1 MIVKIRFPQGRRL
14 QQRRGTNRELS
25 AAFGALL
32 VPASLMAYSL
42 GFWRLASDMG
52 LAGQFDIT
60 GLFSHWQVWIGLGV
74 ISHTAAIVLNR
85 YGRGGDL
92 EMPQV
97 LAALP
102 GRLVQDAEESDSGEL
117 DPLAHA
123 GRKA

>member
-1 MIVKIRFPQGRRL
+1 MIVRIQFPQGRPR
-14 QQRRGTNRELS
+14 QHRRGTNRQLS

-60 GLFSHWQVWIGLGV
+60 GAFSHWQLWIGLGV
-74 ISHTAAIVLNR
+74 LLHAAAISLNR
-85 YGRGGDL
+85 HGRGGNFQ
-92 EMPQV
+92 MPQV

-102 GRLVQDAEESDSGEL
+102 GRRGTATDDLERHVQVGGKGA
-117 DPLAHA
+117 
-123 GRKA
+123 

>member
-1 MIVKIRFPQGRRL
+1 MIVKIQFPRGRRL
-14 QQRRGTNRELS
+14 QHRRGTNRAVS

-60 GLFSHWQVWIGLGV
+60 GTFSHWQLWIGLGV
-74 ISHTAAIVLNR
+74 ILNGSAISLNR
-85 YGRGGDL
+85 YSRGGDL

-97 LAALP
+97 VLAALP
-102 GRLVQDAEESDSGEL
+102 GRRGHKDA
-117 DPLAHA
+117 
-123 GRKA
+123 

>member
-1 MIVKIRFPQGRRL
+1 MILKIRFPQGRPR
-14 QQRRGTNRELS
+14 QHPRGGANRELS
-25 AAFGALL
+25 GAFAALL

-60 GLFSHWQVWIGLGV
+60 GVFSHWQVWIGLGV
-74 ISHTAAIVLNR
+74 ILHTGSIILNR

-97 LAALP
+97 LTALP
-102 GRLVQDAEESDSGEL
+102 GRRGQDAGEFE
-117 DPLAHA
+117 PLSS
-123 GRKA
+123 KTK